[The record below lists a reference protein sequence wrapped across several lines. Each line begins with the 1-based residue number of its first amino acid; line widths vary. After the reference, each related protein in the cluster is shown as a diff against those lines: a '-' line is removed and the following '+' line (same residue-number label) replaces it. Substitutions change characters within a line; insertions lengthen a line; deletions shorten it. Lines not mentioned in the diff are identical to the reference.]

1 MCMYL
6 GDYFSV
12 LTFVSN
18 ESISMEYELKFV
30 NTYLCLNR
38 MRFGAKLSYE
48 VEVQEGLEEDRLP
61 PLLLQPLI
69 ENSISHGLEKCSHHC
84 LIRVEIGKKEDR
96 LHFAVEDDSN
106 VMTQETMGELR
117 QAINREK
124 MPVKNFGLWN
134 IQSRLKTWE
143 EGNPGIR
150 MEKKGKLFR
159 VSFSIRVSGADGKTV
174 QGAEDG
180 SDNDN
185 RES

>member
-1 MCMYL
+1 M
-6 GDYFSV
+6 

-106 VMTQETMGELR
+106 VMTQETMGELG

-143 EGNPGIR
+143 EGNPGIL
-150 MEKKGKLFR
+150 MEKKGKVFR